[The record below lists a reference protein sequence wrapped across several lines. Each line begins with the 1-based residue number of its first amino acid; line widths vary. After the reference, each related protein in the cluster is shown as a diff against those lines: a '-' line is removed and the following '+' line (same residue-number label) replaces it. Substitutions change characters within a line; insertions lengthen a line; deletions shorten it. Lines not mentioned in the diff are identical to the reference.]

1 MGRGTGNIASLRK
14 SHPDQRLKAC
24 LLLSLVLARNGEPLS
39 PLHAQ
44 SRVGLPGRS
53 EKYPEGMVPRGY
65 QLLRLPSC
73 CRFLLK

>member
-1 MGRGTGNIASLRK
+1 MGRGTGNIAVRRK
-14 SHPDQRLKAC
+14 SHLDQRLKAC
-24 LLLSLVLARNGEPLS
+24 LLLTLVRARNSEPLS

-53 EKYPEGMVPRGY
+53 EKYPEGMVPGGY

-73 CRFLLK
+73 RWFLLK